1 MKSNRFLALMVLLV
15 ALILAV
21 PAFGQAEDVEAT
33 LYFQGAWARAT
44 ASASEAQAAMPGIA
58 EATAEPEMISMVS
71 AVYLTLANAG
81 GVNVRLVAAESP
93 AANVVEIHEM
103 QMNGDVMQMRP
114 VEGGI
119 DLPAGGVVV
128 LEQGGLHIMLMD
140 LVEPLVAGQAIPL
153 TLTFVV
159 LDDAGEVTDEE
170 VSVVLAAP
178 VLDEAPAWTSFIY
191 AGAWARPAAAD
202 GVSAAYLRLLNIGE
216 SDDTLVSAAADV
228 AGIVEIHEMVMSNDL
243 MAMRPLE
250 GGLPIAVG
258 ETAALAPGGVHIM
271 LMDLPA
277 ELEEGTAFTLTLTFA
292 SGEEL
297 VLGVPVYDRLMRG
310 V

>member
-1 MKSNRFLALMVLLV
+1 MKSNRFLAGVVILL

-21 PAFGQAEDVEAT
+21 PVFGQADEVEAT
-33 LYFQGAWARAT
+33 LYFQGVWARAT
-44 ASASEAQAAMPGIA
+44 ASADEANAEMRAMA
-58 EATAEPEMISMVS
+58 EATSEPEMMSMVS

-93 AANVVEIHEM
+93 AANLVEIHEM

-114 VEGGI
+114 VEGGV

-140 LVEPLVAGQAIPL
+140 LVEPLVPGQAIPL
-153 TLTFVV
+153 TLRFVI
-159 LDDAGEVTDEE
+159 LDDAGEPTDEE
-170 VSVVLAAP
+170 VAVELAAP
-178 VLDEAPAWTSFIY
+178 VLEEAPAWTSFIF

-216 SDDTLVSAAADV
+216 AEDTLVSASTDV

-250 GGLPIAVG
+250 GGLPIAPG

-277 ELEEGTAFTLTLTFA
+277 ELEEGTSFTLTLTFA
-292 SGEEL
+292 SGETL
-297 VLGVPVYDRLMRG
+297 VLGVPVYDRMMRSM
-310 V
+310 